1 MHPLNYKI
9 VNQFRVLTIKSEFDR
24 EIIVKLS
31 FIILIVMYQ
40 NFIQKIK
47 KVDLNK
53 QNYSYKLN
61 TNFINNTLKKI
72 KFDT

>member
-1 MHPLNYKI
+1 
-9 VNQFRVLTIKSEFDR
+9 
-24 EIIVKLS
+24 
-31 FIILIVMYQ
+31 MYQ

-47 KVDLNK
+47 KVDLDK